1 MSWNSK
7 AMSSYDH
14 GWSDYVKGL
23 KQALVDMEKDITEA

>member
-1 MSWNSK
+1 
-7 AMSSYDH
+7 MSSYDH